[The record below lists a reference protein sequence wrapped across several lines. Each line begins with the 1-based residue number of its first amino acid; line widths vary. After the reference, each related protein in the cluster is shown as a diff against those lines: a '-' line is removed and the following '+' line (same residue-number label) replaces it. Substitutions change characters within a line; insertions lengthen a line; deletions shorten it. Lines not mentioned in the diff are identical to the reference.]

1 MLFNSFEFL
10 VFLPIVFLLYWF
22 AFKKLRAQN
31 LFVVVASYL
40 FYGWWDWRFLILIA
54 FTTLCSY
61 ASGILLERQE
71 GHRHIQRLISIA
83 NIVLNLTIL
92 GIFKY
97 FNFFSENLQHLFQ
110 WFGFELDWVTLDILL
125 PVGISFYTFQALSY
139 TIDIYRHKMKPT
151 HDIVAFFAFISFF
164 PQLVAGPIERATNL
178 LPQFESQRTFDYTA
192 AVDGMRQ
199 ILWGLFKK
207 IVVADTCA
215 VAVNQI
221 FANYQTL
228 DSLNLVWGAFLFT
241 FQIYGDFSGYSDI
254 AIGTAKLF
262 GINLLQNFN
271 FPYFSRDIAEF
282 WRRWHISLT
291 TWFRDYIYI
300 PLGGSRCSKWK
311 SFRNTMII
319 FLVSG
324 LWHGANW
331 TFICWGAFHA
341 LLFLPLLLMGRNRKY
356 KDIVAENKYLP
367 SLKELGQI
375 ISTFILVMIGWV
387 IFRAENIKEAYQYII
402 YMFTKWQPSS
412 LEYGVKCIQY
422 IAILIIIEWINR
434 RKMHGLEINIK
445 YPILE
450 LENPTPEDAKGPM
463 KYGIIKY
470 WGKGINDYGNLSLA
484 GHNKYNGTMFGKL
497 KNLSLGD
504 IVELTNLNK
513 TTMRYKIN
521 DIIKTTPNDISI
533 LQTKDNSI
541 RELTLITCTNGNK
554 ERLVV
559 KAKEQT

>member
-31 LFVVVASYL
+31 FFVVVASYL

-61 ASGILLERQE
+61 TSGILLERQE
-71 GHRHIQRLISIA
+71 GHRYIQRLISIA

-92 GIFKY
+92 GLFKY

-178 LPQFESQRTFDYTA
+178 LPQFERQRTFDYTA

-228 DSLNLVWGAFLFT
+228 DSLNLTWGAFLFT

-300 PLGGSRCSKWK
+300 PLGGNRVSTLKHI
-311 SFRNTMII
+311 RNI
-319 FLVSG
+319 LVVWALTG
-324 LWHGANW
+324 LWHGASWN
-331 TFICWGAFHA
+331 FVLWGVYYG
-341 LLFLPLLLMGRNRKY
+341 LFLLLEKFVLQ
-356 KDIVAENKYLP
+356 KYLKKIP
-367 SLKELGQI
+367 SWLCTVYTMLV
-375 ISTFILVMIGWV
+375 VMIGWV
-387 IFRAENIKEAYQYII
+387 FFSQTD
-402 YMFTKWQPSS
+402 F
-412 LEYGVKCIQY
+412 
-422 IAILIIIEWINR
+422 
-434 RKMHGLEINIK
+434 
-445 YPILE
+445 
-450 LENPTPEDAKGPM
+450 DA
-463 KYGIIKY
+463 
-470 WGKGINDYGNLSLA
+470 L
-484 GHNKYNGTMFGKL
+484 GHYLGTMFGIGASGFIDKTALYYL
-497 KNLSLGD
+497 KTGFILL
-504 IVELTNLNK
+504 L
-513 TTMRYKIN
+513 
-521 DIIKTTPNDISI
+521 ISI
-533 LQTKDNSI
+533 LMCRPAPYQYFK
-541 RELTLITCTNGNK
+541 
-554 ERLVV
+554 RLVRRRPV
-559 KAKEQT
+559 AAVIINLILFALSIAYMVYNSYTPFLYAKF